1 MWLPWLACSVDSLM
15 HEVALLIYIF
25 FTSHILHHSLA
36 PSIPSLR
43 SSRRL
48 LHFNHS
54 FNSSF
59 CLVSHLPLVWPR
71 PPHPHPTNTFQVLC
85 LFPLS
90 IPLPPFCLL
99 HTLLFHFFTLTITLH
114 SLHFFAPLL
123 PLSAPPH
130 HHSFIVILFS
140 VSQSKKLPFTLCPFP
155 TDFGFEHCFHFFSH
169 CFTVYDFDF
178 QLHRPGVGCWN
189 LYYLFFI
196 VITPG
201 CPPPLPFFSFW
212 LFWQVEGYVFF
223 SFSLYFSF
231 VCGCIFE
238 TAGMLEFREL
248 YLEIFIQCLC
258 LL

>member
-15 HEVALLIYIF
+15 HEVALLIYIYF
-25 FTSHILHHSLA
+25 LLPTFSTT
-36 PSIPSLR
+36 PSLPP
-43 SSRRL
+43 SLPSDPPDVYFI
-48 LHFNHS
+48 FNHS

-155 TDFGFEHCFHFFSH
+155 TDFGFEHCFHFFRI
-169 CFTVYDFDF
+169 V
-178 QLHRPGVGCWN
+178 L
-189 LYYLFFI
+189 LFMTLI
-196 VITPG
+196 
-201 CPPPLPFFSFW
+201 FS
-212 LFWQVEGYVFF
+212 
-223 SFSLYFSF
+223 
-231 VCGCIFE
+231 C
-238 TAGMLEFREL
+238 TAPE
-248 YLEIFIQCLC
+248 
-258 LL
+258 